1 MNERFSFDSFKSKPN
16 EYFTWN
22 ISSAFLFDLFKTITY
37 SAVNMHANE
46 ICNVKYARQEHWNV
60 GITQYEIGN
69 GDSIMAVEVRRTVCS
84 LNTVKENQIWQF
96 DESTLSDC
104 TYQPPIKYLLRGIK
118 CMRVRACVHLWRDCF
133 KIHKYLYAH
142 MFLPFS
148 LMVRAAEELV

>member
-22 ISSAFLFDLFKTITY
+22 ISSAFLFDLFKNITY

-96 DESTLSDC
+96 DGLSMSQLFPTALINRQSNIYCGGSSVCVCARVCIYDAIALKFINI
-104 TYQPPIKYLLRGIK
+104 Y
-118 CMRVRACVHLWRDCF
+118 MRICSCLSH
-133 KIHKYLYAH
+133 
-142 MFLPFS
+142 
-148 LMVRAAEELV
+148 